1 MLAGPA
7 PRENGGFPARGAG
20 CGCRGPGELTGEE
33 AHYLPPLCSAA
44 ASRAQPASTTFIIS
58 ARESCFAALAAVV
71 ASEACLAFVD
81 ARFAFAAAEAPARF
95 ARCLSAIASA
105 AAVLRS

>member
-20 CGCRGPGELTGEE
+20 CGCRGPGELTEEE
-33 AHYLPPLCSAA
+33 AHYFPPLCSAA

-58 ARESCFAALAAVV
+58 ARESCFAALAAV
-71 ASEACLAFVD
+71 A

-105 AAVLRS
+105 AAVL